1 MRQMMLL
8 ACLASGVAGAAE
20 PDLFWEGETNVPGL
34 YVCIFDAPEL
44 HGMVPSNLAPY
55 VKFNDGGPCP
65 KHESQL
71 TPPTKERMAQVNFPH
86 NNPWEVAHPVHPDP
100 SKP

>member
-8 ACLASGVAGAAE
+8 ACLGVGVAGAAE
-20 PDLFWEGETNVPGL
+20 PDLYMEGETNVTGL

-44 HGMVPSNLAPY
+44 HAMVPGNLGPY

-71 TPPTKERMAQVNFPH
+71 TPPTQERMAQIKLPH
-86 NNPWEVAHPVHPDP
+86 NNPWDLVHIVHPDS